1 MQIVVGSDHAGFRLK
16 ETVRCHLVEA
26 GHDVEDLGVEREIP
40 GADYPEIAFRLAEA
54 VSLGRAARGI
64 LVCGSGIGMSI
75 AANKVQGVYAALCHS
90 PFEARLSRQHNNANV
105 LALGGRILGEG
116 LALEIV
122 DTWVN
127 TAFEGDRH
135 FRRFRQIQTY
145 EQHHVTSVDAC
156 PSPLGSRFVVV
167 NHPLIQHKVGI
178 IRDKNTT
185 VKEFR
190 ELVQEIAGLMVYEVM
205 RDLPLEDSEVETPLE
220 RTTVRSL
227 AGKKLAVVPVLRAG
241 LGMVDGIL
249 RLVPNAKVGHIGL
262 YRDPATLS
270 PVEYYC
276 KLPGD
281 VEERDIFILDPMLAT
296 GGSASA
302 AIALTK
308 RRGARKITL
317 VCLIAAPEGVQKV
330 REDHPD
336 VDVFTAALDSH
347 LNDHGY
353 IVPGLGDAGD
363 RLFGTK

>member
-205 RDLPLEDSEVETPLE
+205 RDLPRDSAWWTAFCAWSPTP
-220 RTTVRSL
+220 RW
-227 AGKKLAVVPVLRAG
+227 
-241 LGMVDGIL
+241 GI
-249 RLVPNAKVGHIGL
+249 
-262 YRDPATLS
+262 
-270 PVEYYC
+270 
-276 KLPGD
+276 
-281 VEERDIFILDPMLAT
+281 
-296 GGSASA
+296 SAS
-302 AIALTK
+302 IGT
-308 RRGARKITL
+308 RRRCRQWSTTANSPEMWRKGIFSS
-317 VCLIAAPEGVQKV
+317 LIPCSP
-330 REDHPD
+330 REDRPPLPSRSPSGGEPEKFPWCASLPLPKGSRKFERITPMWMSLLRRWT
-336 VDVFTAALDSH
+336 V
-347 LNDHGY
+347 
-353 IVPGLGDAGD
+353 I
-363 RLFGTK
+363 